1 MVTQKEILSRCSYR
15 KYEIEGIDAHE
26 KYMFDNPGEYTE
38 WEPMTYEQ
46 FLDKVSVDEV
56 FLNKF
61 CVWFEESRQNY
72 YDGIADRI
80 NKGNL

>member
-1 MVTQKEILSRCSYR
+1 MNS
-15 KYEIEGIDAHE
+15 
-26 KYMFDNPGEYTE
+26 
-38 WEPMTYEQ
+38 TYEQ
-46 FLDKVSVDEV
+46 FLDIVSVDEV